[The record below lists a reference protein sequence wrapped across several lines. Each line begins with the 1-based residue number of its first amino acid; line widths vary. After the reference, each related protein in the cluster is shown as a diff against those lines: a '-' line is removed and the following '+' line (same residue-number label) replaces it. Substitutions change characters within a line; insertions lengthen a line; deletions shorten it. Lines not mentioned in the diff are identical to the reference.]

1 MPIEP
6 DLLAKLVCPS
16 TRRPLRT
23 LTADEIERLN
33 RAIAAGGVHS
43 SGGEP
48 ISDPLDE
55 ALIPDGGDM
64 VYPVRE
70 DVPVL
75 LVEEAIP
82 LPEA

>member
-1 MPIEP
+1 MPI
-6 DLLAKLVCPS
+6 DAKFLAKLVCPS
-16 TRRPLRT
+16 SRRPLRLAT
-23 LTADEIERLN
+23 PAELARIN
-33 RAIAAGGVHS
+33 AAIAAGNVHS

-48 ISDPLDE
+48 ISDALDE
-55 ALIPDGGDM
+55 ALIPDGGDL

-75 LVEEAIP
+75 LVEEAFP